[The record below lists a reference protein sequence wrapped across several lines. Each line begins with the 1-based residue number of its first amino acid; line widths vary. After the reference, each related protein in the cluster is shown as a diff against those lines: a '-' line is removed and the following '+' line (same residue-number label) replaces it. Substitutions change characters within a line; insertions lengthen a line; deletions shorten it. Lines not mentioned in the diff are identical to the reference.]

1 MECLPIWR
9 DQCLRALEAVE
20 VFSLGRSTWMLL
32 QQVTQSK
39 VEDLDKVV
47 VYWDEEASDILEDS
61 KVVRQLPLF

>member
-9 DQCLRALEAVE
+9 DQCLRALEAAE